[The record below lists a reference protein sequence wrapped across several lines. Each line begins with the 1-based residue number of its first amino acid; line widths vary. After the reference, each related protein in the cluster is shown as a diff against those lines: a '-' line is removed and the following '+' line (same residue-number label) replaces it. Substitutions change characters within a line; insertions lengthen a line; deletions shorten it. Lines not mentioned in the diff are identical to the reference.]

1 MPPLL
6 SPPKPTFSDDRVR
19 CCRNGVKSEPE
30 PSGSSHSP
38 LSFSRAAFSASGA
51 FITCRRRDSSAT
63 GLPVRGS
70 ITSRATSVIIC
81 CSPCDPPALS
91 QPLPVLSEL
100 M

>member
-6 SPPKPTFSDDRVR
+6 SPPKPTLRADSVR

-30 PSGSSHSP
+30 PSGSSQSAA
-38 LSFSRAAFSASGA
+38 SFSRWGFSASGV
-51 FITCRRRDSSAT
+51 FITCRRRASSAT

-70 ITSRATSVIIC
+70 ITSRATSVMNC
-81 CSPCDPPALS
+81 CSPCDPPTLS
-91 QPLPVLSEL
+91 QPFPELSVL